1 MLYGTLFGTIH
12 SDTDLHLIPET
23 TKVSPAEPKISLVE
37 IPGGNGSLD
46 LTEALGAG
54 VAYHDRA
61 IKWAFTLYPGT
72 DWGSK
77 RSEVANALSGKRLKI
92 IIDDD
97 PTWYYDG
104 RISVNAYKSDKLYHQ
119 ITIEATCAPYKRK
132 LTESAISA
140 ELSTELVGISCAIGQ
155 MPLVPLI
162 TVAQETVV
170 QYGEYSTTI
179 QAGTHLLPDLLMS
192 GIQTIKAKVTDGTGT
207 ISITWREGSL

>member
-1 MLYGTLFGTIH
+1 MAKGTLFGVVH
-12 SDTDLHLIPET
+12 SSTTLHLIQQNVE
-23 TKVSPAEPKISLVE
+23 VGPAEPKTSLVE
-37 IPGGNGSLD
+37 IPGGNGSID
-46 LTEALGAG
+46 LTEALRAG
-54 VAYHDRA
+54 VAYKDRT
-61 IKWAFTLYPGT
+61 IKWTFALYPGEP
-72 DWGSK
+72 WASQ
-77 RSEVANALSGKRLKI
+77 RSEVSNAINGKRLQI
-92 IIDDD
+92 VFDDD

-104 RISVNAYKSDKLYHQ
+104 RVSVTDHKSDNRLHQ

-132 LTESAISA
+132 LTESAIST

-179 QAGTHLLPDLLMS
+179 QAGAHLLPDLLMS
-192 GIQTIKAKVTDGTGT
+192 GTQTIKAKVTDGTGT

>member
-1 MLYGTLFGTIH
+1 MARGTLFGAVH
-12 SDTDLHLIPET
+12 SSITLHLIQQNVE
-23 TKVSPAEPKISLVE
+23 VGPAEPKTSLVE
-37 IPGGNGSLD
+37 IPGGNGSID

-54 VAYHDRA
+54 VAYKDRT
-61 IKWAFTLYPGT
+61 IKWTFALYPGEP
-72 DWGSK
+72 WASK
-77 RSEVANALSGKRLKI
+77 RSEVSNAINGKRLRI
-92 IIDDD
+92 VLDDD

-104 RISVNAYKSDKLYHQ
+104 RVSVTDHKSDNRLHQ

-132 LTESAISA
+132 LTESSISA
-140 ELSTELVGISCAIGQ
+140 ELSAELMGISCAIGQ

-179 QAGTHLLPDLLMS
+179 QAGAHLLPDSLMS
-192 GIQTIKAKVTDGTGT
+192 GTQTIKAKVTDGTGT

>member
-1 MLYGTLFGTIH
+1 MARGTLFGAVH
-12 SDTDLHLIPET
+12 SSITLHLIQQNVE
-23 TKVSPAEPKISLVE
+23 VGPAEPKTSLVE
-37 IPGGNGSLD
+37 IPGGNGSID

-54 VAYHDRA
+54 VAYKDRT
-61 IKWAFTLYPGT
+61 IKWIFALYPGEP
-72 DWGSK
+72 WASK
-77 RSEVANALSGKRLKI
+77 RSEVSNAINGKRLRI
-92 IIDDD
+92 VLDDD

-104 RISVNAYKSDKLYHQ
+104 RVSVTDHKSDNRLHQ

-132 LTESAISA
+132 LTESSISA
-140 ELSTELVGISCAIGQ
+140 ELSTELMGISCAIGQ

-179 QAGTHLLPDLLMS
+179 QAGAHLLPDSLMS
-192 GIQTIKAKVTDGTGT
+192 GTQTIKAKVTDGTGT